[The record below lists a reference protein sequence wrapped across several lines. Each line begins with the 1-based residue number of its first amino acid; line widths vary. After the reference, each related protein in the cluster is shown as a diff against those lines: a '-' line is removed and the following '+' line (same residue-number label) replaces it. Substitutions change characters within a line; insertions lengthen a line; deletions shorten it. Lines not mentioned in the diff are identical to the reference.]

1 MTDPPWQTH
10 VGALCLSAEA
20 RAQRRPLSPGFCA
33 GSPGSCPLLPLPSK
47 TDLSSPSWAFPRA
60 EAGNTGPECLFR
72 PGRAPGRRG
81 GNSHKMFVQ
90 VGVRFPTREEEG
102 GPEEPAESAQ

>member
-1 MTDPPWQTH
+1 MLRENPDAH
-10 VGALCLSAEA
+10 CSVLAALEVAPSF
-20 RAQRRPLSPGFCA
+20 PS
-33 GSPGSCPLLPLPSK
+33 LPSK
-47 TDLSSPSWAFPRA
+47 ADLSSPSWAFPRA

-102 GPEEPAESAQ
+102 EPEEPAESAH